1 VPALLTRDPAFRT
14 LLEVARRAAGT
25 QASVLLTGET
35 GTGKNDLARFL
46 HEHSPRGGGPFVEVP
61 CANLPQDLLESELF
75 GHERGA
81 FTDAHSERAGRFEQA
96 HGGTLYLD
104 EIQELA
110 PPVQAKVLRA
120 VEQRRFE
127 RLGGTT
133 TLEVDVRIVASTR
146 EPLEQLLAAG
156 RLREDLYYR
165 MNVVRLHL
173 PALRERAVDVPLLA
187 EAFLEEAVAAHGLP
201 PRRLTAQA
209 LAALRAYD
217 WPGNVRELRH
227 AMESAAVLASG
238 EDVTEADLPPQ
249 LSTVTSGRLRAAATA
264 GTTLAELERTYI
276 DEVLRKTR
284 GNKSAAARILGIHRK
299 TLHEK
304 LRARGKN
311 RVA

>member
-1 VPALLTRDPAFRT
+1 VSAFLTRDATFRD
-14 LLEVARRAAGT
+14 LLEVAGRAAGT

-35 GTGKNDLARFL
+35 GTGKNRLAQLL
-46 HEHSPRGGGPFVEVP
+46 HERSARAGGPFVEVP
-61 CANLPQDLLESELF
+61 CANLPQELLESELF

-81 FTDAHSERAGRFEQA
+81 FTDAHAERVGRFEQA

-104 EIQELA
+104 EIQELE
-110 PPVQAKVLRA
+110 PSVQAKVLRA

-127 RLGGTT
+127 RLGGTA
-133 TLEVDVRIVASTR
+133 TLEVDVRIVASSR
-146 EPLEQLLAAG
+146 DDLESLVSAG

>member
-1 VPALLTRDPAFRT
+1 MPALLTRDPGLRA

-35 GTGKNDLARFL
+35 GTGKNHLARFL
-46 HEHSPRGGGPFVEVP
+46 HEHSPRASGPFMEVP
-61 CANLPQDLLESELF
+61 CANLPQELLESELF

-81 FTDAHSERAGRFEQA
+81 FTDAHTERAGRFEQA

-127 RLGGTT
+127 RLGGTA
-133 TLEVDVRIVASTR
+133 TLEVDVRIVVSTR
-146 EPLEQLLAAG
+146 EPLELLLAAG

-173 PALRERAVDVPLLA
+173 PPLRERPADIPLLA

-201 PRRLTAQA
+201 PRRLSGEA
-209 LAALRAYD
+209 LSALRGYD

-227 AMESAAVLASG
+227 AVESAAVLAAG
-238 EDVTEADLPPQ
+238 ESVSVADLPPQ
-249 LSTVTSGRLRAAATA
+249 LSAATAGRLRAAAAA

-276 DEVLRKTR
+276 DEVLRRTR

-304 LRARGKN
+304 LRARGGN

>member
-1 VPALLTRDPAFRT
+1 VSAFLTRDPTFRA
-14 LLEVARRAAGT
+14 LLEVAGRAAGT
-25 QASVLLTGET
+25 QASVLVTGET
-35 GTGKNDLARFL
+35 GTGKNRLAQLL
-46 HEHSPRGGGPFVEVP
+46 HERSARAGGPFVEVP
-61 CANLPQDLLESELF
+61 CANLPQELLESELF

-81 FTDAHSERAGRFEQA
+81 FTDAHAGRVGRFEQA

-104 EIQELA
+104 EIQELE
-110 PPVQAKVLRA
+110 PSVQAKVLRA

-127 RLGGTT
+127 RLGGTV
-133 TLEVDVRIVASTR
+133 TLEVDVRIVASCR
-146 EPLEQLLAAG
+146 DDLESLVSAG

-209 LAALRAYD
+209 LAVLRAYD

-238 EDVTEADLPPQ
+238 EVVTEADLPPQ
-249 LSTVTSGRLRAAATA
+249 LSTLTTGRLRAAATA

-276 DEVLRKTR
+276 DEVLRRTR